1 MYINPLIKNLER
13 KYPDNNRKNIVR
25 LDMNENPGGLP
36 VDIVEVI
43 KSRITPEFLAT
54 YPNKIPLIESLS
66 KYHNLSMDNIAIT
79 DGSEMALKYIF
90 EVFGKPNSNFISIS
104 PTFEM
109 YGVYAKMYGLNHV
122 KIDIDKN
129 FEIDFDLLLDSID
142 TNTSIVSLLNP
153 NIQLVDHIIIMNL

>member
-66 KYHNLSMDNIAIT
+66 KYHKYLVNQTQILLVFHLP
-79 DGSEMALKYIF
+79 LKC
-90 EVFGKPNSNFISIS
+90 
-104 PTFEM
+104 M
-109 YGVYAKMYGLNHV
+109 VYMQKCMV
-122 KIDIDKN
+122 
-129 FEIDFDLLLDSID
+129 
-142 TNTSIVSLLNP
+142 
-153 NIQLVDHIIIMNL
+153 